1 MQILLSFGL
10 PRSPKVVVMNFY
22 EGNDLRDAAR
32 DHDHRE
38 AGAIGPPRESSES
51 SNFSNWRHS
60 LLARNSDAFNL
71 VGGAAAYLLAKREKR
86 DQASEVDFRYRLVDG
101 DRAVEFNPHNSDRDE
116 VLFARRL
123 VSGEIEVT
131 LFDGALERFS
141 SLAIS
146 HDFLPVLV
154 YSPSAHTAYRTHVVF
169 EDESN
174 RELLEVYNRMLR
186 SYLSARASNLGLVF
200 VDLTEPFLEA
210 AEEIELDRLYYYPTS
225 MHFTARAHALVAEVL
240 AEALE
245 SKPDLA
251 SDSPQLRV
259 GTSLEGALLE

>member
-1 MQILLSFGL
+1 MAKGRFDT
-10 PRSPKVVVMNFY
+10 K
-22 EGNDLRDAAR
+22 
-32 DHDHRE
+32 
-38 AGAIGPPRESSES
+38 
-51 SNFSNWRHS
+51 
-60 LLARNSDAFNL
+60 
-71 VGGAAAYLLAKREKR
+71 AAAYPSAKLKKR
-86 DQASEVDFRYRLVDG
+86 DQENQADFRYRVVDG
-101 DRAVEFNPHNSDRDE
+101 DQVVEFNPHNSDRDE
-116 VLFARRL
+116 ILFARRL
-123 VSGEIEVT
+123 VRGEIEAT

-146 HDFLPVLV
+146 HDFLPVLA
-154 YSPSAHTAYRTHVVF
+154 YSPSAHTAYRAHVVF

-186 SYLSARASNLGLVF
+186 SYLSARASDLGLVF
-200 VDLTEPFLEA
+200 VDLTEPFMEA

-251 SDSPQLRV
+251 SDSPQLRLR
-259 GTSLEGALLE
+259 TSPQGALLE